1 MVIINLLRIVVSILS
16 WRRVEGRS
24 LSVADRSSSH
34 IPDLRPGLGG
44 RGQLALHRD
53 GDHVRVEVEVILASL
68 LLPGPRRLVLHP
80 HGLRQHRHD
89 PRLQVPQQLGVDVD
103 GGRGVL
109 LIDTNLLVAP
119 RRFF

>member
-1 MVIINLLRIVVSILS
+1 MLRIVVSILS

-34 IPDLRPGLGG
+34 IPDLCPG

-68 LLPGPRRLVLHP
+68 LLPGPRRLVLH
-80 HGLRQHRHD
+80 
-89 PRLQVPQQLGVDVD
+89 
-103 GGRGVL
+103 
-109 LIDTNLLVAP
+109 
-119 RRFF
+119 

>member
-1 MVIINLLRIVVSILS
+1 M
-16 WRRVEGRS
+16 
-24 LSVADRSSSH
+24 ADRSSSH
-34 IPDLRPGLGG
+34 IPDLCPG

-89 PRLQVPQQLGVDVD
+89 PRLQVPEQLGVDVD

-109 LIDTNLLVAP
+109 LIDTNLVVAP